1 MAPSGNSSS
10 SGKHS
15 VVVTALDG
23 VINVNSLFT
32 IAIFVGLSLAS
43 PGQKS
48 LNSSERCQ
56 PGILTVKQLVIF
68 EVLSFSFFLFLSL
81 VAQAIKLSLNLLY
94 SEDLSHG
101 FSVIV
106 NGTLLRAGMLMTAI
120 SSVMGC
126 LFLMVS
132 MLNVIEIKTGMLIC
146 GAKSTI
152 ISVTF
157 LIILVSSGLLV
168 YISAACSDTASAI
181 GTDETS
187 PVEIPPSII
196 SALNVEKAL
205 LGIAITDIDHYG
217 ILGLS
222 RKCSYAEESYSI
234 LSTPEERRLYDWS
247 LVRSEA
253 PDDYKWPF
261 EVDPTPPSTGTPPP
275 QEPEDVE
282 PTILV
287 GYFFLG
293 WFVLAA
299 VLSIALNL

>member
-1 MAPSGNSSS
+1 MAATPNIYTQKFPTITTQNYIASNNVTCFIDFRKQSRKLALIVGNSSS
-10 SGKHS
+10 
-15 VVVTALDG
+15 
-23 VINVNSLFT
+23 
-32 IAIFVGLSLAS
+32 
-43 PGQKS
+43 
-48 LNSSERCQ
+48 
-56 PGILTVKQLVIF
+56 
-68 EVLSFSFFLFLSL
+68 
-81 VAQAIKLSLNLLY
+81 
-94 SEDLSHG
+94 
-101 FSVIV
+101 
-106 NGTLLRAGMLMTAI
+106 
-120 SSVMGC
+120 
-126 LFLMVS
+126 
-132 MLNVIEIKTGMLIC
+132 
-146 GAKSTI
+146 
-152 ISVTF
+152 
-157 LIILVSSGLLV
+157 
-168 YISAACSDTASAI
+168 SDTASAI
-181 GTDETS
+181 DTDETS

-205 LGIAITDIDHYG
+205 LGIAITDINHYG

-222 RKCSYAEESYSI
+222 RKCSYAEVPVAYKKKIEEITNEGLVEEELNKKLQLLKESYSI

-299 VLSIALNL
+299 VLSISLNL